1 MADSE
6 LQLPYLLSKD
16 DDLERYIVRR
26 SCDGKHM
33 RWIVRTDNGWEIEQE
48 LRPLLPVRHIAE
60 LPEPLRF
67 NTRHGAALFLCM
79 RGRAYRMKVNVGEP
93 PKPFEI
99 KVAPN
104 FDSSQWCRCS
114 PGQWVASV
122 WDGQKRIDIACG
134 DSLEDAKRAGY
145 LKAHWGILPQPG
157 EMELDRISKAVWEDG
172 PAEPNIE

>member
-1 MADSE
+1 MKMGH
-6 LQLPYLLSKD
+6 LLFPLD
-16 DDLERYIVRR
+16 QVAGIEGERKRSAGDGSVGVGTFRNPVDGLFRQDVPNLLAFRECGEGIPHPVVR
-26 SCDGKHM
+26 S
-33 RWIVRTDNGWEIEQE
+33 
-48 LRPLLPVRHIAE
+48 
-60 LPEPLRF
+60 
-67 NTRHGAALFLCM
+67 
-79 RGRAYRMKVNVGEP
+79 
-93 PKPFEI
+93 
-99 KVAPN
+99 PN